1 MSAHRVLRD
10 MWRANTQRMITD
22 PGDAGT
28 ITPDMDLQMCEMT
41 SSTTETRTLAAPTR
55 SGIRFALR
63 LYSDGGT
70 VTVTATGGVN
80 AAGDTTII
88 FADAGDIVTLIS
100 VQSGASTYRWELLT
114 GQIYVP
120 SVELAS
126 TSPSSSP
133 SSSPSTSPSSSAS
146 ATG

>member
-22 PGDAGT
+22 PGNAGE
-28 ITPDMDLQMCEMT
+28 IKPDMDLQMCEMT

-80 AAGDTTII
+80 AAGDTTLI
-88 FADAGDIVTLIS
+88 FADAGDICTFIS
-100 VQSGASTYRWELLT
+100 VQSGASTYRWEVLT
-114 GQIYVP
+114 GHTYVA
-120 SVELAS
+120 SVELRS
-126 TSPSSSP
+126 SSISSSP
-133 SSSPSTSPSSSAS
+133 SSSVSSSVSSSAS
-146 ATG
+146 